1 MHLKIDNHKER
12 GYPAEEAELNEMV
25 FHEAF
30 RGGTAEAIDN
40 HVLEI
45 TQKTSQHPAAGEID
59 ITGAHA
65 LDDLW

>member
-25 FHEAF
+25 FHETF

-40 HVLEI
+40 HVLQI
-45 TQKTSQHPAAGEID
+45 AQSTK
-59 ITGAHA
+59 
-65 LDDLW
+65 